1 VTGQRWD
8 SDRYARNARFVSDLA
23 APVVEM
29 LAPRPGE
36 RILDLG
42 CGDGALTEKIAAAGA
57 RVVGVDSSPEMAA
70 AATTRGL
77 DVRVIDGARLPF
89 EAEFDAVF
97 SNAAL
102 HWMKDL
108 EPVVAGVWKALVRGG
123 RFVGETGGSGNVAA
137 VSHALCDAL
146 AKRNI
151 DAEVHYPWVFPSLDD
166 FRSMLEARGFRVT
179 TLELMP
185 RPTPLPGAIDD
196 WLEIFAGS
204 FLALISA
211 ADRPAFV
218 AEVRDALVPRL
229 RTPDGG
235 WFVDYVRLRFA
246 ALKP

>member
-8 SDRYARNARFVSDLA
+8 TARYARDARYVSDLA
-23 APVVEM
+23 APVLEM
-29 LAPRPGE
+29 LAPRRGE

-108 EPVVAGVWKALVRGG
+108 QPVVAGVWKALEPGG
-123 RFVGETGGSGNVAA
+123 RFVGETGGSGNVGA
-137 VSHALCDAL
+137 VSHALCEAL

-151 DAEVHYPWVFPSLDD
+151 DAQAHYPWVFPSPHD

-179 TLELMP
+179 ALELIP
-185 RPTPLPGAIDD
+185 RATPLPGEIDD

-246 ALKP
+246 AFKP